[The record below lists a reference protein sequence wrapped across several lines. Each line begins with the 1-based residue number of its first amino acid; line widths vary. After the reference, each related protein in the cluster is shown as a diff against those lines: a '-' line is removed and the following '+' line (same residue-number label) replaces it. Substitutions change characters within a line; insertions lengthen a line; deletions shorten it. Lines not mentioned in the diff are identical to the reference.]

1 MHNTKLSESPDTN
14 NKVLKVKI
22 EKGDSPKDKYYFINS
37 FTIGKSDECS
47 VQINDGLVSRVHIE
61 VNFDKGKW
69 WISDKHSSNGT
80 YLNGNKVDRAE
91 LKNATTIQL
100 CDNGP
105 IILFTFEEKDEDII
119 VNQPQDDPSVTKY
132 IKRYFEESKDEQEI
146 GQHTKMMREAFKVV
160 KKKQT
165 SQYLKIIIAVGVL
178 AVVFGAYS
186 GL

>member
-1 MHNTKLSESPDTN
+1 M
-14 NKVLKVKI
+14 
-22 EKGDSPKDKYYFINS
+22 
-37 FTIGKSDECS
+37 
-47 VQINDGLVSRVHIE
+47 
-61 VNFDKGKW
+61 
-69 WISDKHSSNGT
+69 
-80 YLNGNKVDRAE
+80 
-91 LKNATTIQL
+91 
-100 CDNGP
+100 
-105 IILFTFEEKDEDII
+105 ILFTFEEKDEDII